1 MKKMKMKK
9 WMKMKKKKKKKVI
22 QCIIMPFVLVV
33 KEVLQYD
40 NQADRHDCC
49 KLEVGHTFECKENQL
64 AWNTPQ

>member
-1 MKKMKMKK
+1 MKMKKMKK
-9 WMKMKKKKKKKVI
+9 WMKMKMKRVI
-22 QCIIMPFVLVV
+22 QCKLMPFVLVV

-40 NQADRHDCC
+40 NQADTRDCC